1 MDVVLP
7 RGAELEKM
15 CVEGLFLGLIQR
27 PDRPYSWDDLP
38 LQPAADKATCAK
50 ALRVASG
57 VTVD

>member
-1 MDVVLP
+1 MDADLP

-15 CVEGLFLGLIQR
+15 CVEGLFPGLIRR
-27 PDRPYSWDDLP
+27 PERPYSLDDLP
-38 LQPAADKATCAK
+38 LQPAADKATCVK